1 MDSNCG
7 WDTKK
12 VRTQSHDWVDALSQN
27 CTDIWLYLNHE
38 KNQFGEAGTIIKE
51 QVWLEVCQCAFDTV
65 LEGFCRLKKCTVEG
79 RTNMLMDIQSLQNK
93 LNLVHSCNPPRGKH
107 YIEEFIKGS
116 TFGEE
121 ALVDWMNENWQIYSY
136 RHICNMLNMV
146 LKSSL
151 LSSSKKLTE
160 AMSILDGFYESSD
173 TFDSN
178 AATSLSTGGMLS
190 MRPSFDSL
198 MSQGN
203 RKKQ

>member
-12 VRTQSHDWVDALSQN
+12 VRTQSHEWVNTLTQN
-27 CTDIWLYLNHE
+27 CTDVWHYLNNEHT
-38 KNQFGEAGTIIKE
+38 FGDAGTIIKE

-65 LEGFCRLKKCTVEG
+65 LEGFSRIKKCTVEG

-93 LNLVHSCNPPRGKH
+93 LNLVHSCKPPRGKH

-116 TFGEE
+116 TLGEE

-160 AMSILDGFYESSD
+160 AISILDGFYENSD
-173 TFDSN
+173 AFDSN
-178 AATSLSTGGMLS
+178 AAISLSTGGMLS
-190 MRPSFDSL
+190 MRASL
-198 MSQGN
+198 LSQGN
-203 RKKQ
+203 RKKAMT